1 MSSPISLTSNIAAT
15 NSSLEQKTSDLDVL
29 IIGAGPAGLMA
40 AACLARY
47 GVHNVRIVDKRM
59 TKIFTGQADALNSR
73 SIEILHALDM
83 GTRIMEESNEL
94 GEISFWE
101 PNDTSHA
108 LRRRCRIPATV
119 PGLSRYVQRGI
130 HQGHIERVL
139 LGKIASWS
147 SRLVEGE
154 KTQTYKPSISVE
166 RAICP
171 SSLKLP
177 SPTAS
182 ALSDSPDDR
191 IFVQLRHLTEA
202 EAKPAQFSPMA
213 ADGLFRS
220 NIFENDEL
228 DAAPKGLPEKEL
240 VEEVRCR
247 YIIGTDGAR
256 SWTRD
261 AIGYR
266 LEGESSNYFWGVMDG
281 IPATDFPDIR
291 LLCCI
296 HSASSGSMLMIPRE
310 NHLVRLYVQLPQPPK
325 GQRPNRGDI
334 TPEKL
339 LKIANTILAPY
350 TIDIPKIEWYT
361 CYEVGQ
367 RLVNKYSWA
376 DRIFLGGD
384 ACHTHSPKLAQG
396 MNMSMSDTFN
406 LTWKLAHVL
415 QGKAHPK
422 ILGTYESER
431 APLGAE
437 LIEVDRKL
445 SGLFSGRPALADVS
459 GISLPEFRET
469 MRKGNEFGTGIF
481 IDYPSSELVVK
492 KSGSNSKINN
502 KQDLAKRVVVGPR
515 LASHQVVC
523 LADAKPY
530 HVSDLIPA
538 DGKWRLLI
546 FGGDIAGD
554 LDCKERL
561 EQLARFLGESQDG
574 PIKKYTPCGEE
585 SDSIIGCITI
595 LASARVFLEPDD
607 FHDVLRPIRG
617 KHGFRSYQKIFTDDE
632 TYHQGH
638 GHAYEKYGID
648 SKIGCVVIVRPDQH
662 VSLITGIDDHAG
674 IAAFFDQFMLVPN
687 TRGIV

>member
-1 MSSPISLTSNIAAT
+1 MSSPISLTSNIAST
-15 NSSLEQKTSDLDVL
+15 NPSVNQKTSDLDVL

-47 GVHNVRIVDKRM
+47 GVHNIRIVDKRM
-59 TKIFTGQADALNSR
+59 TQIFTGQADALNSR
-73 SIEILHALDM
+73 SIEILHALEM
-83 GTRIMEESNEL
+83 GTQIMEESNEL

-101 PNDTSHA
+101 PDDTSRT
-108 LRRRCRIPATV
+108 LTRKCRIPATV

-130 HQGHIERVL
+130 HQGRIERIL
-139 LGKIASWS
+139 MGKIASWS
-147 SRLVEGE
+147 SRLG
-154 KTQTYKPSISVE
+154 KTGKPQTYKPSISVE
-166 RAICP
+166 RAVCP
-171 SSLKLP
+171 SSLELP

-191 IFVQLRHLTEA
+191 IVVQLRHLTET
-202 EAKPAQFSPMA
+202 EAKPAQFSPLA
-213 ADGLFRS
+213 TDGLFRS
-220 NIFENDEL
+220 NVFEKDEL
-228 DAAPKGLPEKEL
+228 DAAPKGLPEKEVL
-240 VEEVRCR
+240 EEVRCR
-247 YIIGTDGAR
+247 YVIGTDGAR
-256 SWTRD
+256 SWTRS
-261 AIGYR
+261 AVGYR

-291 LLCCI
+291 LLCCL

-325 GQRPNRGDI
+325 GQRPNRSDI

-339 LKIANTILAPY
+339 LKMANTILAPY
-350 TIDIPKIEWYT
+350 TINIPKVEWYT

-415 QGKAHPK
+415 QGKAHPD
-422 ILGTYESER
+422 ILKTYESER

-445 SGLFSGRPALADVS
+445 SGLFSGRPALADSS

-492 KSGSNSKINN
+492 KSDPNSKIHN
-502 KQDLAKRVVVGPR
+502 KQELAKSVVVGPR
-515 LASHQVVC
+515 LASQQVVC

-530 HVSDLIPA
+530 HLSDLIPA
-538 DGKWRLLI
+538 DGKWKLLI
-546 FGGDIAGD
+546 FGGDIAKD
-554 LDCKERL
+554 LGCKERL
-561 EQLARFLGESQDG
+561 DRLARFLGESQES

-585 SDSIIGCITI
+585 SDWIIDCITI
-595 LASARVFLEPDD
+595 LASSRVLIEPDD
-607 FHDVLRPIRG
+607 FHDVLRPLKG
-617 KHGFRSYQKIFTDDE
+617 KYGFRSYQKIFTDDE
-632 TYHQGH
+632 SYHQGH

-648 SKIGCVVIVRPDQH
+648 SKIGCVLVVRPDQH

-674 IAAFFDQFMLVPN
+674 IGEFSQPSFTYSEL
-687 TRGIV
+687 